1 MKKIKIIIILFIL
14 LTACKREKN
23 ACSYLKKGEV
33 CIKIINESGYKIKLL
48 ELKYESGIKN
58 IVNIKNGDEEYTS
71 IYCPGEGSYTIKAVF
86 GDNKIVKSNGTY
98 IEGGYRMT
106 ESIHRDNIKSV
117 WNEY

>member
-14 LTACKREKN
+14 LTACKSEKN

-106 ESIHRDNIKSV
+106 EIIQRDNIKSV

>member
-14 LTACKREKN
+14 LTACKSEKN

>member
-33 CIKIINESGYKIKLL
+33 CIKIINESGYKIKPL

>member
-14 LTACKREKN
+14 LTACKSEKN

-48 ELKYESGIKN
+48 ELKYESEKKY
-58 IVNIKNGDEEYTS
+58 IVNIKNGDQEYTS

-106 ESIHRDNIKSV
+106 EIIQRDNIKSV